1 MKRLKIFLAT
11 AFLAFLLVFFVTS
24 QMRERELTITPEV
37 SVSMGSARVGVAIAD
52 SPDERE
58 KGLGGV
64 STLGDNEGMLFI
76 FESAAV
82 RNFWMKG
89 MKIPIDIIWINGG
102 EVTNITKNI
111 LPPASDTEND
121 WLRLYSSETPIDRVL
136 EVPAGFSDRNE
147 IKVGDAVILE

>member
-89 MKIPIDIIWINGG
+89 MKIPIDIIWIKDDMVVGF
-102 EVTNITKNI
+102 EKNVMH
-111 LPPASDTEND
+111 PDSDNEKLLHYQPKTFVN
-121 WLRLYSSETPIDRVL
+121 YVL
-136 EVPAGFSDRNE
+136 EVNSGFVAE
-147 IKVGDAVILE
+147 KGIKIGDKVEFIF